1 MLPEGVEI
9 RVQGMGD
16 HHLLSALGSPD
27 VLHERKKR
35 GVTVVHPPP
44 GANHDLVLVN
54 WSRMSRRGLGPL
66 FWYLAFPFTLV
77 NVAFE
82 MRPSRTG
89 WRKRVHV
96 GALAVWSLILTG
108 VTACWL
114 IALSESLSLLVD
126 LPDDWAAHRLTLAVA
141 FGAGLHALVILV
153 RATRAESTLHAVSS
167 ITHTCVVGAVAFT
180 ALMLRP
186 GEWRVDDYSWVRF
199 FSVQGPTNEQITSG
213 SFTRDQLD
221 QTPLWLDPVGL
232 VSYLVLALCI
242 LVAAILLATRVGSEP
257 GPAAGASFA
266 VLLSGV
272 LAILITSSVH
282 SGVTQLVAGERD
294 LFGVWGTPDVILPAG
309 ALMSRLGRSYPT
321 TLLPGLGLT
330 LLIVLVLWLLYW
342 VFQPK
347 MLSWFP
353 PSKHRAEFLR
363 FTHEAVGQLSRTLA
377 FISASFFASALLL
390 GWGLWLLFQERE
402 YHGLFCSPFE
412 GTECL
417 PGWMNVIGWL
427 AGISAVVSF
436 LVIRRAHSLPAL
448 TNVLTSTA
456 DIAGFW
462 PITLQ
467 PLGARTYRGDALE
480 GITKALTVRPDQRRV
495 LVGHSQG
502 SVLTA
507 WAVAE
512 HTEAFGNGTRPAL
525 VTCGTPLG
533 SLYFKFF
540 PETFNKDLFNQIV
553 TKSDGWANFWRPT
566 DPIATALV
574 GENEDREVTKKR
586 NTEIKDPP
594 EAEKRVYG
602 HSDYWNADEQRSW
615 IVDYLNRT
623 TNAPPAPV
631 AEDTAVN

>member
-9 RVQGMGD
+9 RVHGMGN

-44 GANHDLVLVN
+44 GVNHDLVLVN

-82 MRPSRTG
+82 MGPSRHG
-89 WRKRVHV
+89 WRQRVHV

-114 IALSESLSLLVD
+114 IALSESLSRLVD

-153 RATRAESTLHAVSS
+153 RAARAESMLHAVSS
-167 ITHTCVVGAVAFT
+167 IIHACAVGAIAFG

-213 SFTRDQLD
+213 SFARDQLD

-242 LVAAILLATRVGSEP
+242 LVAAVLLATWVRSEP

-282 SGVTQLVAGERD
+282 SGVTQIVQRERD
-294 LFGVWGTPDVILPAG
+294 LLGVWGTPDVILPSG
-309 ALMSRLGRSYPT
+309 ALMSWLGRSYPT
-321 TLLPGLGLT
+321 TLLPGLGFA
-330 LLIVLVLWLLYW
+330 LLLVLVLLLMYW

-347 MLSWFP
+347 VLSWFP
-353 PSKHRAEFLR
+353 PSKHRAEYLR
-363 FTHEAVGQLSRTLA
+363 FTHEAVGQLSRTLVL
-377 FISASFFASALLL
+377 ISASFFVSAFLL
-390 GWGLWLLFQERE
+390 GWGLLLLFQERE
-402 YHGLFCSPFE
+402 YQGLFCSPFV

-417 PGWMNVIGWL
+417 PGWMNAIGWL

-436 LVIRRAHSLPAL
+436 LLIRKAHSLPAL

-467 PLGARTYRGDALE
+467 PLGARTYRGDAVE
-480 GITKALTVRPDQRRV
+480 GIKEALKVRPDQRRV

-502 SVLTA
+502 SVLAA
-507 WAVAE
+507 WVVAE
-512 HTEAFGNGTRPAL
+512 HAAAFGDGTRPAL
-525 VTCGTPLG
+525 CTCGTPLG

-540 PETFNKDLFNQIV
+540 PQTFNEDLFDRIV
-553 TKSDGWANFWRPT
+553 AQSYDWANFWRQT
-566 DPIATALV
+566 DPIATALI
-574 GENEDREVTKKR
+574 GKNEGPEVTEKR
-586 NTEIKDPP
+586 NKKIEDPP
-594 EAEKRVYG
+594 EAGQRVYG
-602 HSDYWNADEQRSW
+602 HSDYWNADPQMSW
-615 IVDYLNRT
+615 IKDYLNRT
-623 TNAPPAPV
+623 TNGPPA
-631 AEDTAVN
+631 TAAVDPSVN